1 MQISSEVPQSRKVG
15 KSQCWGVFSMSENV
29 SSGNGESTVVAVQSQ
44 VTSLDW
50 QEIASS
56 RDFRELI
63 REKRNFILPA
73 TIFFLV
79 YYFGFLV
86 FVGYFP
92 TIAEMNVIGNINIA
106 YLSALS
112 EFVMAWVL
120 VYLYVRRAG
129 LFDRLAQAIFNKV
142 KGVSA

>member
-1 MQISSEVPQSRKVG
+1 MSDISSSGRGQTAV
-15 KSQCWGVFSMSENV
+15 
-29 SSGNGESTVVAVQSQ
+29 SGNEAATQP
-44 VTSLDW
+44 TSIDW
-50 QEIASS
+50 QKIASS
-56 RDFRELI
+56 SDFRELI

-92 TIAEMNVIGNINIA
+92 TVAETNVIGNINIA
-106 YLSALS
+106 YLSAIS

-129 LFDRLAQAIFNKV
+129 LFDKLANAILNKV
-142 KGVSA
+142 KGASE

>member
-1 MQISSEVPQSRKVG
+1 
-15 KSQCWGVFSMSENV
+15 MSEIV
-29 SSGNGESTVVAVQSQ
+29 SSGKGESTVSRDKTAVQAQ
-44 VTSLDW
+44 VTSIDW
-50 QEIASS
+50 QKIASS
-56 RDFRELI
+56 SDFRELI

-92 TIAEMNVIGNINIA
+92 TVAETNVIGNINIA
-106 YLSALS
+106 YLSAIS

-129 LFDRLAQAIFNKV
+129 LFDKLANAILNKV
-142 KGVSA
+142 KGASE